1 MLLLSFLH
9 FRFVLV
15 SLFQAGFGFGS
26 AAGFSNSFFPKG
38 PAKNDPFA
46 AFGAVSSFGFGFV
59 SLFFYFFISL
69 FLFYFYFFSDEVSLK
84 ILSVY
89 FSFIFRTFLNSNTD
103 GIRYLFCSL

>member
-1 MLLLSFLH
+1 LLLIVDPNPTPHYHSRIRKHCFVTFYFLH
-9 FRFVLV
+9 FRFVLF

-59 SLFFYFFISL
+59 SLFYYFISL
-69 FLFYFYFFSDEVSLK
+69 FLFLFLFF
-84 ILSVY
+84 
-89 FSFIFRTFLNSNTD
+89 
-103 GIRYLFCSL
+103 

>member
-1 MLLLSFLH
+1 MLLISFLF
-9 FRFVLV
+9 FRFVLF

-59 SLFFYFFISL
+59 SLFYYFILFLL
-69 FLFYFYFFSDEVSLK
+69 FLFLFFPM
-84 ILSVY
+84 
-89 FSFIFRTFLNSNTD
+89 
-103 GIRYLFCSL
+103 